1 MRKFL
6 LLGILLI
13 VSTFLVLSCR
23 SPLSANSESS
33 TTNETW
39 SEVSDGIRFR
49 IWTDKLSYREGED
62 IWLYI
67 RQNRSARE

>member
-1 MRKFL
+1 MRNFL
-6 LLGILLI
+6 LIVILLI
-13 VSTFLVLSCR
+13 VATFLVLSCK
-23 SPLSANSESS
+23 SSLSANSESS
-33 TTNETW
+33 TTKETW
-39 SEVSDGIRFR
+39 SEVSDGIRFC